1 MTINNKSLNDVNN
14 LFEKCSIT
22 QNAIIYC
29 RSSTPDQNNFNHCSI
44 DTQIFNNRQYCNQNK
59 FKIISMSSEICSA
72 TKTTNQKALLKL
84 VDEFKNIHLI
94 VYDASRFSRNIL
106 EGVILL
112 NKCREKNIIIHNV
125 KDNYSTEKHQGYCNF
140 IDGIKNGETE
150 SRLISDR
157 IKSSIKYR
165 KSLGANFG
173 RPPFGFKSER
183 HNGIIKFVKD
193 DIETEIISFARNL
206 YFGCTLIEANKQ
218 IVKITGNKIQ
228 TLFTEKCKKI
238 EYGNFTFTMI
248 AEFFNQHGIKNRVH
262 DWTGNSISMIV
273 NTDPVIGKRKVN
285 VNDNNSDND
294 EVLLVIKNK
303 NKKACNALKK
313 QTKVTKKYEK
323 DV

>member
-1 MTINNKSLNDVNN
+1 MHIDNINN
-14 LFEKCSIT
+14 LFEKYSVV

-29 RSSTPDQNNFNHCSI
+29 RSSTKEQNNFNHCSL
-44 DTQIFNNRQYCNQNK
+44 DTQTFNCRNYCNQNNLN
-59 FKIISMSSEICSA
+59 IINMSTEICRA
-72 TKTTNQKALLKL
+72 TSTINQKELLQIIDK
-84 VDEFKNIHLI
+84 FKNINLI
-94 VYDASRFSRNIL
+94 IYDASRFSRNIL
-106 EGVILL
+106 EGIILL
-112 NKCREKNIIIHNV
+112 NKCKEKNIIIHNV

-183 HNGIIKFVKD
+183 FNGIVKFVKD
-193 DIETEIISFARNL
+193 EIEIEIINFARNL
-206 YFGCTLIEANKQ
+206 YYGCTLIEANKQ
-218 IVKITGNKIQ
+218 MMKITGNNIQ

-248 AEFFNQHGIKNRVH
+248 AEFFNEHGIKNRTHV
-262 DWTGNSISMIV
+262 WTGSSISMIV
-273 NTDPVIGKRKVN
+273 NTDPVVGKRKGY
-285 VNDNNSDND
+285 NDYNSDND
-294 EVLLVIKNK
+294 NTLLEIKNK
-303 NKKACNALKK
+303 KQKYKAVLD
-313 QTKVTKKYEK
+313 K

>member
-1 MTINNKSLNDVNN
+1 MALSNKSLNEINS
-14 LFEKCSIT
+14 LFEKCSVT

-29 RSSTPDQNNFNHCSI
+29 RSSTIDQNNFNHCSI
-44 DTQIFNNRQYCNQNK
+44 DTQLFNCRQYCNQNK
-59 FKIISMSSEICSA
+59 FKIVSMASEMCSA
-72 TKTTNQKALLKL
+72 TKSANQKALLKL
-84 VDEFKNIHLI
+84 IDEFKNINLI
-94 VYDASRFSRNIL
+94 IYDASRFSRNIL

-165 KSLGANFG
+165 KSLGADFG

-183 HNGIIKFVKD
+183 INGVIKFVKD
-193 DIETEIISFARNL
+193 DLETEIINFARNL
-206 YFGCTLIEANKQ
+206 YYGCTLVEANKQ
-218 IVKITGNKIQ
+218 MMRITGNKIQ
-228 TLFTEKCKKI
+228 TLFTEQCKKI

-248 AEFFNQHGIKNRVH
+248 AEFFNEYGIKNRTRE
-262 DWTGNSISMIV
+262 WIGSSISLIV
-273 NTDPVIGKRKVN
+273 NTDPVVGKRKGYDF
-285 VNDNNSDND
+285 DNNSDDD
-294 EVLLVIKNK
+294 EVLLTIKNK
-303 NKKACNALKK
+303 NKKACIAL
-313 QTKVTKKYEK
+313 QNLDK